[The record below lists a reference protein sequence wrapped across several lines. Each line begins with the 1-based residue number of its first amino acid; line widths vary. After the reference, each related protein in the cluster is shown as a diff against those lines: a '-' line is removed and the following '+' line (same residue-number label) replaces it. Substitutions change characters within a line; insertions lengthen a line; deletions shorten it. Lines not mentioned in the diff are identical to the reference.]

1 MKNQQAMGE
10 VVRTR
15 LASLALSP
23 GDPGTE
29 SEENGAEPE
38 GNGALTK
45 PISAL
50 RRFGREHLAAV
61 AVVLLVGVAST
72 AWAAFRAHTTPVPAV
87 PSPVVSVTQPEPTA
101 GAAPSQSPSPVPE
114 IQVHV
119 LGAVASPGVV
129 TLPQGAR
136 VHEAVAAAGGMR
148 SRARPGDL
156 NLAAVVADGSQVVIG
171 DSSSPGGALNGSDPE
186 TASSVAGGTETG
198 GAVDLNNATAEQLQ
212 TLPGVGP
219 VTASNIIDWRTENGR
234 FKSVTELTE
243 VSGIGPKTLARL
255 QDRVTVG

>member
-15 LASLALSP
+15 LASLALNPADSQA
-23 GDPGTE
+23 GF
-29 SEENGAEPE
+29 EETGELP
-38 GNGALTK
+38 K
-45 PISAL
+45 PIPVL

-72 AWAAFRAHTTPVPAV
+72 AWAAFRAHTTPIP
-87 PSPVVSVTQPEPTA
+87 
-101 GAAPSQSPSPVPE
+101 AAPSPQVSVAQPQPTSGSAPSTSQSPTPD

-136 VHEAVAAAGGMR
+136 VHEAVAAAGGMN

-156 NLAAVVADGSQVVIG
+156 NLAAEVADGSQVIIG
-171 DSSSPGGALNGSDPE
+171 DSNKPGGVLNGSDSGAAP
-186 TASSVAGGTETG
+186 AVAGGA
-198 GAVDLNNATAEQLQ
+198 GASGTVDLNTATAEQLQ

-219 VTASNIIDWRTENGR
+219 VTAANIIDWRTENGR

-255 QDRVTVG
+255 QDRVRAG

>member
-10 VVRTR
+10 VVRAR
-15 LASLALSP
+15 LASLAMGP
-23 GDPGTE
+23 ADPGAE
-29 SEENGAEPE
+29 SEGE
-38 GNGALTK
+38 GTLPKAI
-45 PISAL
+45 PVF

-72 AWAAFRAHTTPVPAV
+72 SWAAFRAHTTPIAV
-87 PSPVVSVTQPEPTA
+87 ATSPEVSVTQPEPTP
-101 GAAPSQSPSPVPE
+101 GSVQSPSPSPTPE

-129 TLPQGAR
+129 KLPQGAR
-136 VHEAVAAAGGMR
+136 VHDAVAAAGGMR

-156 NLAAVVADGSQVVIG
+156 NLAAVVADGSQIVIG
-171 DSSSPGGALNGSDPE
+171 DSNDPGGVLNGSDP
-186 TASSVAGGTETG
+186 
-198 GAVDLNNATAEQLQ
+198 GAVPAGVGDSGASGTIDLNAATAEQLQ

-219 VTASNIIDWRTENGR
+219 VTAANIIDWRTENGR
-234 FKSVTELTE
+234 FQAVTELTE

-255 QDRVTVG
+255 QDKVRVG